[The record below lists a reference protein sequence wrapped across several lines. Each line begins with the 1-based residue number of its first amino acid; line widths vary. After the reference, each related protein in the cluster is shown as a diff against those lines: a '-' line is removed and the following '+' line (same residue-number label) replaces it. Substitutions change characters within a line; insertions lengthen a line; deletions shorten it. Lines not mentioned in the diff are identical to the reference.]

1 MYEFTPKASWTTM
14 TAPRAAPSG
23 GASYGGIGPPVVS
36 SSIVR
41 VSTGAPSVSGGGI
54 EGGAQLGDVP
64 ARLIRSLA
72 GQHPPHERAP
82 DYHTV
87 GRPRRRH
94 SLLGRRDPNTE
105 QDGHIARRFAAPA
118 HLDRLAG
125 EGRPLTG
132 HAQQRHAVDEA
143 ARPIADGTEAVVR
156 SRGRCEQHGFH
167 TRGVGGV
174 APAVELVERQVGNDR
189 AVDPGVGE
197 L

>member
-1 MYEFTPKASWTTM
+1 MCEFTPKASWTTM

-23 GASYGGIGPPVVS
+23 CASYSGIGPSVVS

-64 ARLIRSLA
+64 ACLVRSLA

-94 SLLGRRDPNTE
+94 RLLGRGDPGTE
-105 QDGHIARRFAAPA
+105 QDGHVAGRLAATA
-118 HLDRLAG
+118 HLDRLDGAG
-125 EGRPLTG
+125 RSFAVR
-132 HAQQRHAVDEA
+132 AQHRRDLDA
-143 ARPIADGTEAVVR
+143 AALAIAA
-156 SRGRCEQHGFH
+156 
-167 TRGVGGV
+167 
-174 APAVELVERQVGNDR
+174 
-189 AVDPGVGE
+189 
-197 L
+197 